1 MKKRNA
7 IVKKANNVKKEN
19 IKEDKAKK
27 FRESIAINDKRTDR
41 IFEAKRAQRED
52 EKRKIQMWKAMEKIK
67 EQEKMQ
73 NSENEKEIQ
82 EFFKEINEKINKNE
96 ELNGK
101 TIDLSKFEE
110 LPQEK
115 KQTKKQKNKSVT
127 KKNNRI
133 SGNSFEIL
141 NSEEF
146 KKMFNQFIKDNEEE
160 R

>member
-82 EFFKEINEKINKNE
+82 EFFKEIKEKINKNE

-101 TIDLSKFEE
+101 TIDLSKYEE
-110 LPQEK
+110 LPQQK
-115 KQTKKQKNKSVT
+115 KQTKKQKIKSVT

-146 KKMFNQFIKDNEEE
+146 KEMFNQFQEDAEE